1 MFWQDFLVVLCY
13 NIFENLI
20 FNTTIGGFK
29 LSKLYNTYLK
39 LKKTNEETIYLFKN
53 GIFFIALDDD
63 AYTLSKIFNFKL
75 TNLTDTV
82 VKCGFPCASFNKYS
96 KLFLLHHLK
105 IKIIELDNK
114 VIYQFKDYVLNIKIT
129 ELLND
134 IKSIDINT
142 LSIQEAYQFIE
153 NLKNKVNKINN
164 EDII

>member
-1 MFWQDFLVVLCY
+1 M
-13 NIFENLI
+13 
-20 FNTTIGGFK
+20 
-29 LSKLYNTYLK
+29 SKLYNTYLE
-39 LKKTNEETIYLFKN
+39 LKKKDEEIIYLFKS

-63 AYTLSKIFNFKL
+63 AYTLSKFFHFKI

-82 VKCGFPCASFNKYS
+82 VKCGFPCSSFDKYS
-96 KLFLLHHLK
+96 NLFLLHHLK
-105 IKIIELDNK
+105 VKIIELNNK
-114 VIYQFKDYVLNIKIT
+114 VIYPLNDYTQTITIT

>member
-1 MFWQDFLVVLCY
+1 M
-13 NIFENLI
+13 
-20 FNTTIGGFK
+20 
-29 LSKLYNTYLK
+29 SKLYNTYLE
-39 LKKTNEETIYLFKN
+39 LKKQDEEIIYLFKS
-53 GIFFIALDDD
+53 GIFFIALDND

-82 VKCGFPCASFNKYS
+82 VKCGFPCSSFNKYS
-96 KLFLLHHLK
+96 KLFILHHLK

>member
-1 MFWQDFLVVLCY
+1 M
-13 NIFENLI
+13 
-20 FNTTIGGFK
+20 
-29 LSKLYNTYLK
+29 SKLYNTYLE
-39 LKKTNEETIYLFKN
+39 LKKKDEEIIYLFKS

-63 AYTLSKIFNFKL
+63 AYTLSKFFHFKI

-82 VKCGFPCASFNKYS
+82 VKCGFPCSSFDKYS
-96 KLFLLHHLK
+96 NLFILHHLK

>member
-1 MFWQDFLVVLCY
+1 M
-13 NIFENLI
+13 
-20 FNTTIGGFK
+20 
-29 LSKLYNTYLK
+29 SKLYNTYLE
-39 LKKTNEETIYLFKN
+39 LKKQDEEIIYLFKS
-53 GIFFIALDDD
+53 GIFFIALDND
-63 AYTLSKIFNFKL
+63 AYALSKIFNFKL

-82 VKCGFPCASFNKYS
+82 VKCGFPCSSFNKYS
-96 KLFLLHHLK
+96 KLFILHHLK

-114 VIYQFKDYVLNIKIT
+114 VVYQFKDYVLNIKIT

>member
-13 NIFENLI
+13 NIFENYFSNI
-20 FNTTIGGFK
+20 FIGGFN
-29 LSKLYNTYLK
+29 LCKLYNTYLE
-39 LKKTNEETIYLFKN
+39 LKKQDEEIIYLFKS
-53 GIFFIALDDD
+53 GIFFIALDND

-82 VKCGFPCASFNKYS
+82 VKCGFPCSSFNKYS
-96 KLFLLHHLK
+96 KLFILHHLK

-164 EDII
+164 VDII

>member
-1 MFWQDFLVVLCY
+1 M
-13 NIFENLI
+13 
-20 FNTTIGGFK
+20 
-29 LSKLYNTYLK
+29 SKLHNTYLE
-39 LKKTNEETIYLFKN
+39 LKKQDEEIIYLFKS
-53 GIFFIALDDD
+53 GIFFIALDND
-63 AYTLSKIFNFKL
+63 AYTLWKIFNFKL

-82 VKCGFPCASFNKYS
+82 VKCGFPCSSFNKYS
-96 KLFLLHHLK
+96 KLFILHHLK

>member
-1 MFWQDFLVVLCY
+1 M
-13 NIFENLI
+13 
-20 FNTTIGGFK
+20 
-29 LSKLYNTYLK
+29 SKLYNTYLE
-39 LKKTNEETIYLFKN
+39 LKKQDEEIIYLFKS
-53 GIFFIALDDD
+53 GIFFIALDND

-82 VKCGFPCASFNKYS
+82 VKCGFPCSSFNKYS
-96 KLFLLHHLK
+96 KLSLLHHLK
-105 IKIIELDNK
+105 IEIIELDNK
-114 VIYQFKDYVLNIKIT
+114 VVYQFKDYVLNIKIT

>member
-1 MFWQDFLVVLCY
+1 MCY

-20 FNTTIGGFK
+20 FNITIGGFK
-29 LSKLYNTYLK
+29 LSKLYNTYLE
-39 LKKTNEETIYLFKN
+39 LKKKDEEIIYLFKS

-63 AYTLSKIFNFKL
+63 AYTLSKFFHFKI

-82 VKCGFPCASFNKYS
+82 VKCGFPCSSFDKYS
-96 KLFLLHHLK
+96 NLFLLHNLK
-105 IKIIELDNK
+105 VKIIELSNR
-114 VIYQFKDYVLNIKIT
+114 VIYPLKDYTQTTKIT

-153 NLKNKVNKINN
+153 NLKNKVTKINN
-164 EDII
+164 GDII

>member
-1 MFWQDFLVVLCY
+1 M
-13 NIFENLI
+13 
-20 FNTTIGGFK
+20 
-29 LSKLYNTYLK
+29 SKLYNTYLE
-39 LKKTNEETIYLFKN
+39 LKKQDEEIIYLFKS
-53 GIFFIALDDD
+53 GIFFIALDND

-82 VKCGFPCASFNKYS
+82 VKCGFPCSSFNKYS
-96 KLFLLHHLK
+96 KLFILHHLK

-142 LSIQEAYQFIE
+142 LSIQETYQFIE

>member
-1 MFWQDFLVVLCY
+1 M
-13 NIFENLI
+13 
-20 FNTTIGGFK
+20 
-29 LSKLYNTYLK
+29 SKLYNTYLE
-39 LKKTNEETIYLFKN
+39 LKKQDEEIIYLFKS
-53 GIFFIALDDD
+53 GIFFIALDND

-82 VKCGFPCASFNKYS
+82 VKCGFPCSSFNKYS
-96 KLFLLHHLK
+96 KLFILHHLK

-153 NLKNKVNKINN
+153 HLKNKVNKINN

>member
-1 MFWQDFLVVLCY
+1 M
-13 NIFENLI
+13 
-20 FNTTIGGFK
+20 
-29 LSKLYNTYLK
+29 SKLYNTYLE
-39 LKKTNEETIYLFKN
+39 LKKQDEEIIYLFKS
-53 GIFFIALDDD
+53 GIFFIALDND

-82 VKCGFPCASFNKYS
+82 LKCGFPCSSFNKYS
-96 KLFLLHHLK
+96 KLFILHHLK

>member
-1 MFWQDFLVVLCY
+1 M
-13 NIFENLI
+13 
-20 FNTTIGGFK
+20 
-29 LSKLYNTYLK
+29 SKLYNTYLE
-39 LKKTNEETIYLFKN
+39 LKKKDEEIIYLFKS

-63 AYTLSKIFNFKL
+63 AYTLSKFFHFKI

-82 VKCGFPCASFNKYS
+82 VKCGFPCSSFDKYS
-96 KLFLLHHLK
+96 NLFLLHNLK
-105 IKIIELDNK
+105 VKIIELSNR
-114 VIYQFKDYVLNIKIT
+114 VIYPLKDYTQTTKIT

>member
-1 MFWQDFLVVLCY
+1 M
-13 NIFENLI
+13 
-20 FNTTIGGFK
+20 
-29 LSKLYNTYLK
+29 SKLYNTYLE
-39 LKKTNEETIYLFKN
+39 LKKQDEEIIYLFKS
-53 GIFFIALDDD
+53 GIFFIALDND

-82 VKCGFPCASFNKYS
+82 VKCGFPCSSFNKYS

-114 VIYQFKDYVLNIKIT
+114 VVYQFKDYVLNIKIT

>member
-1 MFWQDFLVVLCY
+1 M
-13 NIFENLI
+13 
-20 FNTTIGGFK
+20 
-29 LSKLYNTYLK
+29 SKLYNTYLE
-39 LKKTNEETIYLFKN
+39 LKKQDEEIIYLFKS
-53 GIFFIALDDD
+53 GIFFIALDND
-63 AYTLSKIFNFKL
+63 AYALSKIFNFKL

-82 VKCGFPCASFNKYS
+82 VKCGFPCSSFNKYS
-96 KLFLLHHLK
+96 KLFILHHLK

-114 VIYQFKDYVLNIKIT
+114 VVYQFKDYVLNIKIT

-153 NLKNKVNKINN
+153 SLKNKVNKINN

>member
-13 NIFENLI
+13 NIFENYFSNI
-20 FNTTIGGFK
+20 FIGGFN
-29 LSKLYNTYLK
+29 LSKLYNTYLE
-39 LKKTNEETIYLFKN
+39 LKKQDEEIIYLFKS
-53 GIFFIALDDD
+53 GIFFIALDND

-82 VKCGFPCASFNKYS
+82 VKCGFPCSSFNKYS

-114 VIYQFKDYVLNIKIT
+114 VVYQFKDYVLNIKIT